1 MIKVTAVYRWR
12 EGATF
17 NHDYYHSE
25 HMRIARAAL
34 QPLGLVRLESDR
46 VLYPGEPRPGQVV
59 ALTNAF
65 FSDLKQAQT
74 AAKQTMAELSAD
86 IPNYT
91 NIQPSRTSRKCCR
104 TKFRALQSRGNADV
118 SAPGRKRVAAA
129 TRI

>member
-34 QPLGLVRLESDR
+34 QPLGLV
-46 VLYPGEPRPGQVV
+46 V

-74 AAKQTMAELSAD
+74 AAKQTMAELTAD

-91 NIQPSRTSRKCCR
+91 NIQPESY
-104 TKFRALQSRGNADV
+104 FAQMLPHEV
-118 SAPGRKRVAAA
+118 PGA
-129 TRI
+129 

>member
-17 NHDYYHSE
+17 NDDYYHSE

-34 QPLGLVRLESDR
+34 QPLGLVRLKSDR
-46 VLYPGEPRPGQVV
+46 VLYPGEPRPGQIV

-65 FSDLKQAQT
+65 FGDLTQAQA
-74 AAKQTMAELSAD
+74 AAKATMAELSAD

-91 NIQPSRTSRKCCR
+91 NIQPDSYFAQVLEHPVT
-104 TKFRALQSRGNADV
+104 A
-118 SAPGRKRVAAA
+118 
-129 TRI
+129 

>member
-17 NHDYYHSE
+17 NDDYYHSE
-25 HMRIARAAL
+25 HMHIARAAL

-46 VLYPGEPRPGQVV
+46 VLYPGEPRPGQIV

-74 AAKQTMAELSAD
+74 AAKATMAELSAD

-91 NIQPSRTSRKCCR
+91 NIQPESYFAELNEHSLT
-104 TKFRALQSRGNADV
+104 TAV
-118 SAPGRKRVAAA
+118 
-129 TRI
+129 

>member
-17 NHDYYHSE
+17 DHDYYHSE

-74 AAKQTMAELSAD
+74 AAKQTMAELAGD

-91 NIQPSRTSRKCCR
+91 NIQPESY
-104 TKFRALQSRGNADV
+104 FAQMLAHEV
-118 SAPGRKRVAAA
+118 PGPAV
-129 TRI
+129 TG